1 MFRQDDAFREG
12 MNMTVSRRADPGQA
26 LTWVAVRRQWRRE
39 RAADLPV
46 RL

>member
-12 MNMTVSRRADPGQA
+12 MSMTVSRRADPGQA
-26 LTWVAVRRQWRRE
+26 LMWVAVRRQWRRE